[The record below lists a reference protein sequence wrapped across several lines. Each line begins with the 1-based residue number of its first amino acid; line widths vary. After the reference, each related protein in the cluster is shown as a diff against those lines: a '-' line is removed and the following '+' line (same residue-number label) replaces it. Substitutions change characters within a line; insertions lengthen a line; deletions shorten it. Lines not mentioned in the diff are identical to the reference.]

1 VKKVPELRFPEFKD
15 EWKEDEI
22 RELVSFHKGR
32 NLSKSDLAEDGTPCI
47 LYGELYTKYNE
58 VIETVHSKTNSNKK
72 LVMSK
77 RNDVLLPSSGETALD
92 ISSASVVM
100 VEGIALGGDLNILR
114 PKKDLDG
121 RFLSYSLNSAKK
133 TDLARVAQGNSVV
146 HLYSSEIGKVKM
158 HYPSLS
164 EQHQIADFF
173 STLDSRIE
181 IQEEKINNL
190 EEQKKGYMQRIFS
203 QEIRFKDDNG
213 EDYPGWEEKRL
224 GNLCNI
230 TTGKLDANAMV
241 EGGKYPFFTCA
252 KEMYFINIPA
262 FDTEALLIAG
272 NGDVGHI
279 RYYKGKFNA
288 YQRTYVLDNFKEN
301 ISYIKYFMDKHL
313 RETIYKELQVG
324 SMPYIKLGTL
334 KEFKLKIPSKEEQ
347 QKIAGFLSL
356 FDEKIEIE
364 KEILDTLQEM
374 KRGFLQKMFV

>member
-1 VKKVPELRFPEFKD
+1 MKKVPELRFPEFKD